1 MASPMPMPPSL
12 VLQNGSKTL
21 CRSASAMPGPRS
33 ATQIATW
40 ASVRAVL
47 TVSRRSACG
56 VRSIASA
63 ALTIRFSSSCCS
75 CTRSPSTGGSS
86 ALSSTDTATWRV
98 SRFVRV
104 RSSVSRTSS
113 LTSSGTS
120 AGSPRLNS
128 APRRRMTSAARWSSA
143 TMSSQISRSSARST
157 GSRCS
162 IFCAA
167 SALLRIEASGWFSW
181 CAIDADNWPSSDTRV
196 MWRSAARSSSACVSA
211 RLRGV
216 MSSATPSRCW
226 PSPCAARPR
235 AAIQRVCAVGRRHA
249 VFDVHLLAAG
259 QRTIDRVLHARA
271 VLRIDARQHLLEVG
285 ERVGQAV
292 GAASRRGAHGHLP
305 RPRSQLHIDSR
316 AACAARLMR
325 CSLCA
330 SADAVRRRR
339 RRSISSAAISPDW
352 ISITA
357 PAMARSVHTPPRS
370 SAP

>member
-1 MASPMPMPPSL
+1 MATCQPCSRSSRDSARSNAASSSTMKTVGASAAVMAAERTGSCTQNTAPPSAALRELRQPRWASAIERQMARPMPMPPSL

-40 ASVRAVL
+40 PSVRAVL
-47 TVSRRSACG
+47 TVRRRSANG
-56 VRSIASA
+56 VPSIASA

-86 ALSSTDTATWRV
+86 VLSSTDTATWRV

-120 AGSPRLNS
+120 VGSPRLNS

-196 MWRSAARSSSACVSA
+196 MWRNAARSSSACISA

-216 MSSATPSRCW
+216 MSSATPSRCC
-226 PSPCAARPR
+226 PPPCAARPR
-235 AAIQRVCAVGRRHA
+235 AAIQRVCPSGVATRYSTSISSPLASARSTACCTVGRSCGSM
-249 VFDVHLLAAG
+249 LC
-259 QRTIDRVLHARA
+259 
-271 VLRIDARQHLLEVG
+271 QHLLEVG
-285 ERVGQAV
+285 ERVGQVV
-292 GAASRRGAHGHLP
+292 GAAP
-305 RPRSQLHIDSR
+305 
-316 AACAARLMR
+316 
-325 CSLCA
+325 
-330 SADAVRRRR
+330 
-339 RRSISSAAISPDW
+339 
-352 ISITA
+352 
-357 PAMARSVHTPPRS
+357 
-370 SAP
+370 